1 MLWSFPNEWKIF
13 SLTPI
18 NKNGLRN
25 LPGNYRPIADLQ
37 VINKIMERIL
47 YEPLYE
53 YLTENNLLSENQFG
67 FRRSHSTATALLD
80 CSKSWYV
87 KMDRK

>member
-1 MLWSFPNEWKIF
+1 
-13 SLTPI
+13 
-18 NKNGLRN
+18 
-25 LPGNYRPIADLQ
+25 
-37 VINKIMERIL
+37 MERIL

>member
-1 MLWSFPNEWKIF
+1 
-13 SLTPI
+13 
-18 NKNGLRN
+18 
-25 LPGNYRPIADLQ
+25 
-37 VINKIMERIL
+37 MERIL
-47 YEPLYE
+47 YGQLYA

-80 CSKSWYV
+80 FTKSWYV